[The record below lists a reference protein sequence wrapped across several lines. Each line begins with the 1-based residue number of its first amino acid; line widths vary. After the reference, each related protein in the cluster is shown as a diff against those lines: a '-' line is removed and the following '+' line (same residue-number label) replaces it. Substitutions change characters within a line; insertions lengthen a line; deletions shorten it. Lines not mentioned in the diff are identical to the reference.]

1 MDTPFFFAK
10 ASRQNARNGVEHRAD
25 EVHGRLE
32 AYPGALCRVGRGQR
46 SIKVRVRR
54 PCAEWQMYACFLIM
68 DAIPQL
74 AGHALCIS
82 LYRCVRRGEATSI
95 VNTMLELEHLE
106 VFRAGPSC

>member
-1 MDTPFFFAK
+1 M
-10 ASRQNARNGVEHRAD
+10 
-25 EVHGRLE
+25 
-32 AYPGALCRVGRGQR
+32 CRVAN
-46 SIKVRVRR
+46 V
-54 PCAEWQMYACFLIM
+54 CMFLNHG
-68 DAIPQL
+68 IPHL